1 MGLLRHHPSIGK
13 LRLAT
18 GAQPRPLARM
28 PLMVDMTTIALSGFR
43 LRLAPRWSPLEQI
56 PGVDPG
62 RLIAPR
68 ACGRRRGKYF
78 RG

>member
-28 PLMVDMTTIALSGFR
+28 PLMVDMTTIALFL
-43 LRLAPRWSPLEQI
+43 LRSAPRPTRAHEPQTRLPW
-56 PGVDPG
+56 DKFDG
-62 RLIAPR
+62 RGTPISAPV
-68 ACGRRRGKYF
+68 RRF
-78 RG
+78 